1 MSQRHLQSRRLVL
14 CGILLIP
21 VASAVAKS
29 PGAVPSGATSR
40 PAAWTIGTPIAT
52 YWAGPRLTD
61 AVAKRMIEGGWNLV
75 WCNEKELDV
84 AQRHGLRGLLH
95 LGVNRNT
102 IDDPE
107 QTARLTAVID
117 RVRQHPALY
126 AYHLVDEP
134 SASHFPALGKVV
146 ALIRRKDPAHLA
158 YINLF
163 PTYANN
169 KQLGTKGDVVTAYRK
184 HLDQYLETV
193 KPDLISYDHYH
204 FAVKGDRD
212 QYFLNLGMI
221 RQTALDAGLP
231 FLNIV
236 QACSWHPSMRVPNE
250 RELRWLVHTS
260 LAYGAQGISYYVY
273 CHANH
278 TGAMAELDGVTPT
291 PLYHAAKVL
300 NREFVAI
307 AAQVQ
312 PLRSLGAYHT
322 GVIPQGAVPLPKD
335 AAFRLVPP
343 STTQPAK
350 PGPAYVLG
358 HFGTPGKPTHVM
370 VVNLNYK
377 KETTATVVGPAPLE
391 VFDTTTKAWTP
402 AGGSRAQLRFP
413 PGGGK
418 LLRVRR

>member
-1 MSQRHLQSRRLVL
+1 MSQ
-14 CGILLIP
+14 P
-21 VASAVAKS
+21 VSA
-29 PGAVPSGATSR
+29 G
-40 PAAWTIGTPIAT
+40 AWTIGTPIAT
-52 YWAGPRLTD
+52 YYAGPPLTD
-61 AVAKRMIEGGWNLV
+61 AVAERMVEGGWNLV
-75 WCNEKELDV
+75 WCKEEELDV
-84 AQRHGLRGLLH
+84 ARRHGLRAMLH
-95 LGVNRNT
+95 MGVESTIRRNE
-102 IDDPE
+102 IDSPAE
-107 QTARLTAVID
+107 TARLAAVVD

-126 AYHLVDEP
+126 AYYIMDEP
-134 SASHFPALGKVV
+134 GASHFPAIVKAV
-146 ALIRRKDPAHLA
+146 AIIRRIDPAHLT
-158 YINLF
+158 YVNLF
-163 PTYANN
+163 PSYGTND
-169 KQLGTKGDVVTAYRK
+169 QLGTKGDVVTAYQK
-184 HLDQYLETV
+184 HLDQYLEIV

-204 FAVKGDRD
+204 FTVNGDMPWEMPEGTAD

-236 QACSWHPSMRVPNE
+236 QACSWDPRVRVPNE